1 MGECS
6 DLAAGATGR
15 SQAATRENVVCLH
28 LPSLKPQET
37 SRQCSAPSAVRGQA
51 RQWGGDPAVH
61 NSRAGDQ
68 LSVYRDRVL
77 SAGWPHGAQPGAASC
92 FPRSLLSDVML
103 SVWLMLVSP
112 EYTVC

>member
-6 DLAAGATGR
+6 DLAAGAAGR
-15 SQAATRENVVCLH
+15 SQVATRENVVCLH
-28 LPSLKPQET
+28 LTSLKPQET

-61 NSRAGDQ
+61 SWAGDQ

-77 SAGWPHGAQPGAASC
+77 SEGWPHVAQPGAASC
-92 FPRSLLSDVML
+92 FLRSLLSDVML

-112 EYTVC
+112 EHTVC